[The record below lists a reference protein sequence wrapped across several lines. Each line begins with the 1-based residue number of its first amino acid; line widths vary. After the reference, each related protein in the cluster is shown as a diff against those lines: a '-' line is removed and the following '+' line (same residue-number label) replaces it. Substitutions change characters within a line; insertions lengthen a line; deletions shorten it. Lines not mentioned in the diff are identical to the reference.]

1 MADLNTINPRLN
13 PQGGGGQQ
21 GFRLAG
27 FPKEFEKGL
36 WDLFD
41 KRFYSILAIT
51 WVILYAFTFYM
62 SSRDWQL
69 SESAKAQ
76 IKQNYL
82 QNLYTEIIT
91 PEDAGTTDE
100 TGFGSTSAGEE
111 LGEGGEEEISEQA
124 QRLVG
129 ESSSDRVQRQ
139 RAGQGA
145 RQAKRN
151 QMEQE
156 AAGYGVLAALT
167 ASGGGGS
174 GSLAYT
180 DILGE
185 AGGVG
190 SGLANAGDLV
200 SGTAALQQATS
211 RGQRSRVAKGGG
223 FGGEVGE
230 TGIDELISGTGVAGG
245 ASVAR
250 RGSIQLAQGT
260 EVSGAGSGATQRDPD
275 VIDAVINQNKAS
287 VEYCYQSQ
295 LKLDPNLRGEI
306 YLSFDILPTGKV
318 GGAKILNST
327 LNNSKVDQC
336 IIRSVRRWSFPG
348 LAGGGGIVTIRTKF
362 IFG

>member
-1 MADLNTINPRLN
+1 MADLNTNNPRTG
-13 PQGGGGQQ
+13 PQGGGGPQ

-41 KRFYSILAIT
+41 KRFYSILLIT
-51 WVILYAFTFYM
+51 WIILYAFTFYM
-62 SSRDWQL
+62 SNRDWHI
-69 SESAKAQ
+69 SDSVKEQ
-76 IKQNYL
+76 IKQSYL

-91 PEDAGTTDE
+91 PEETAADEGEGYGATDI
-100 TGFGSTSAGEE
+100 GEE
-111 LGEGGEEEISEQA
+111 AGGGGEEDISEQA

-139 RAGQGA
+139 RAGRGA
-145 RQAKRN
+145 RQAARS

-174 GSLAYT
+174 GSLAYA

-185 AGGVG
+185 AGGAG

-200 SGTAALQQATS
+200 SGTAALQQATG

-230 TGIDELISGTGVAGG
+230 TGIDELISGTGVSGG

-260 EVSGAGSGATQRDPD
+260 EVSGTGAGASQRDPE
-275 VIDAVINQNKAS
+275 VVDAVINQNKAS

-306 YLSFDILPTGKV
+306 FLSFDILPTGKV
-318 GGAKILNST
+318 GGVKILNSSM
-327 LNNSKVDQC
+327 NNSKVEQC
-336 IIRSVRRWSFPG
+336 IIRSVRRWSFPQ
-348 LAGGGGIVTIRTKF
+348 LSGGGGIVTIKTKF

>member
-1 MADLNTINPRLN
+1 MAELKNNPN
-13 PQGGGGQQ
+13 IVPQPPGGPQ

-27 FPKEFEKGL
+27 FPKEFEKGF

-41 KRFYSILAIT
+41 KRFYTILLIT
-51 WVILYAFTFYM
+51 WIVLYAFTIYM
-62 SSRDWQL
+62 SNREWMISDQMKER
-69 SESAKAQ
+69 

-82 QNLYTEIIT
+82 QNLYSEIIT
-91 PEDAGTTDE
+91 PEEAPAEGEGEGIGVPTQE
-100 TGFGSTSAGEE
+100 SAGG
-111 LGEGGEEEISEQA
+111 GEEEEISEKA

-129 ESSSDRVQRQ
+129 ESSSDRVKRQ
-139 RAGQGA
+139 RAGVGA
-145 RQAKRN
+145 RRAKRS

-180 DILGE
+180 DILGD

-190 SGLANAGDLV
+190 SGLANAGELV
-200 SGTAALQQATS
+200 AGTAALQAATG
-211 RGQRSRVAKGGG
+211 RGQRSRIAKGGG

-230 TGIDELISGTGVAGG
+230 TGIDELISGTGVSGG
-245 ASVAR
+245 ASVTR
-250 RGSIQLAQGT
+250 RGSIKLAQET
-260 EVSGAGSGATQRDPD
+260 QVSGTGAGTSQRDPE
-275 VIDAVINQNKAS
+275 VIDAIINQNKAS

-306 YLSFDILPTGKV
+306 MLSFDVLPTGRV
-318 GGAKILNST
+318 GAVKILNST
-327 LNNSKVDQC
+327 LNNSKVEQC
-336 IIRSVRRWSFPG
+336 ITRSIRRWSFPA
-348 LAGGGGIVTIRTKF
+348 LTAAQGIVTIRTKF

>member
-1 MADLNTINPRLN
+1 MAENSKIPNGFPR
-13 PQGGGGQQ
+13 GGSPQ

-41 KRFYSILAIT
+41 KRFYTILLIT

-62 SSRDWQL
+62 SNRDWQL
-69 SESAKAQ
+69 SDQARER
-76 IKQNYL
+76 IKQSYL
-82 QNLYTEIIT
+82 QNLYAEIIT
-91 PEDAGTTDE
+91 ADETAAEGEGEGYAGTTE
-100 TGFGSTSAGEE
+100 EAG
-111 LGEGGEEEISEQA
+111 GEGEEEEISERA

-139 RAGQGA
+139 RAGVGA
-145 RQAKRN
+145 RRAQRS

-167 ASGGGGS
+167 ASGAGGS
-174 GSLAYT
+174 GSLGYT
-180 DILGE
+180 DILGD

-190 SGLANAGDLV
+190 SGLANAGELV
-200 SGTAALQQATS
+200 AGTAALQAATG
-211 RGQRSRVAKGGG
+211 RGQRSRIAKGGG

-250 RGSIQLAQGT
+250 RGSIKLAQETQVSG
-260 EVSGAGSGATQRDPD
+260 SGAGSSQRDPE
-275 VIDAVINQNKAS
+275 VIDAIINQNKAS

-295 LKLDPNLRGEI
+295 LKLNPNLRGDI
-306 YLSFDILPTGKV
+306 FLNFDILPNGKV
-318 GGAKILNST
+318 GGVKILSSS
-327 LNNSKVDQC
+327 LNNSKVENC
-336 IIRSVRRWSFPG
+336 IIKSVRRWSFPRQTG
-348 LAGGGGIVTIRTKF
+348 AGGIVTIRTKF